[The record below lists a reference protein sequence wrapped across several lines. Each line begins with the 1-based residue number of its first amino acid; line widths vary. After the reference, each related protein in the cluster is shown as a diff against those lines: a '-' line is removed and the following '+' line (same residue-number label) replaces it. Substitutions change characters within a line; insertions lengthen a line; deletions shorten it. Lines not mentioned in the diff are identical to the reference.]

1 MNQLDEQRIREI
13 VREELN
19 RKETIE
25 KITSSIDRIENI
37 LNVCLESLEEQ
48 VAKHSSNPDFNM
60 TVLTTRVAEVTAQ
73 LLQLQAFRYM
83 VINRYER
90 R

>member
-13 VREELN
+13 VREEFT

-83 VINRYER
+83 VINRHE
-90 R
+90 